1 MGCRRGVRMSRPPI
15 RAAVAGTRGYD
26 RAFDWGYA
34 DDEPVEPGGPGA
46 PGGLIPIIFG
56 GVWLNTGDQA
66 GGLCSVITGV
76 DGWLDSPPVNGNDV
90 ERVISD
96 GAAWGP
102 KVLNARTIVLRGAA
116 AGPRDQLGRF
126 RDQLAALAAS
136 REPVELVIGDYDL
149 ARVLTADVRAGTEAY
164 RHTPLGRDGF
174 RWQMTVTAADPML
187 YSGRWES
194 ANLTNLAADEV
205 TGREYPREYPWRYG
219 QPLVPNSALL
229 RNDGNADAP
238 VYALY
243 TGDLSES
250 TLTTARGGSIR
261 VVALDAG
268 VAILVNTAT
277 LTAESPQG
285 GHSRASFLLPGSRP
299 MTVPAGSSARWN
311 LRAAG
316 RGSVQLAWRSAWV

>member
-1 MGCRRGVRMSRPPI
+1 MGRGWRYGMSARP
-15 RAAVAGTRGYD
+15 RLAAVTGTRGYD
-26 RAFDWGYA
+26 RAFDWSYA
-34 DDEPVEPGGPGA
+34 EDEITEPGPGA

-56 GVWLNTGDQA
+56 GIWLNTGDTA
-66 GGLCSVITGV
+66 SGLCSIITGV
-76 DGWLDSPPVNGNDV
+76 DGWLDSAPVNGNDV
-90 ERVISD
+90 ARVISD

-102 KVLNARTIVLRGAA
+102 KILQARVIVLRGAA
-116 AGPRDQLGRF
+116 AGPRDQLGRL

-149 ARVLTADVRAGTEAY
+149 ARVLTADVRAGTESY

-187 YSGRWES
+187 YAGRWQN
-194 ANLTNLAADEV
+194 ATLTNLAADEV

-219 QPLVPNSALL
+219 QPIIPNSALL

-238 VYALY
+238 VYALF

-250 TLTTARGGSIR
+250 LLTTARGAIR
-261 VVALDAG
+261 VTALDPG

-277 LTAESPQG
+277 LTAESPTG
-285 GHSRASFLLPGSRP
+285 GHSRASYILPGSRP
-299 MTVPAGSSARWN
+299 MTVPAFGSARWY